1 MMNSIATKPCT
12 SFLLMTL
19 TLLATGVVGCSKNS
33 REMLINV
40 DKAALRVGIAG
51 EVRKSPIMPVERPGQ
66 DNSAPLAGAYIAI
79 SKSPGGFVGNVVSD
93 SLGQFSVELQPGVYT
108 LTAQSFG
115 STFPIP
121 PGPQDVTVPENGTVH
136 VRLDYDTGIR

>member
-1 MMNSIATKPCT
+1 M
-12 SFLLMTL
+12 
-19 TLLATGVVGCSKNS
+19 VGCSKNS
-33 REMLINV
+33 KEMLINV
-40 DKAALRVGIAG
+40 DKSALRVGIAG
-51 EVRKSPIMPVERPGQ
+51 EVRRSPIMPVERPGQ
-66 DNSAPLAGAYIAI
+66 DNSAPLAGAYIGI

-115 STFPIP
+115 STFPVP
-121 PGPQDVTVPENGTVH
+121 PEPQQVTVPANGIVN